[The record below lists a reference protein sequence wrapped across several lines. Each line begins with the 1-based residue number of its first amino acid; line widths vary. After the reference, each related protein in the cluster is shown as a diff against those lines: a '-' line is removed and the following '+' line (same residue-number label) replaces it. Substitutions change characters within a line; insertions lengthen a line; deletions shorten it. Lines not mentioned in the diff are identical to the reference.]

1 LEGVIRRLL
10 CKVCKVFN
18 LDEKEIMDLITSEYS
33 WEQIIYKIIAWEGMD
48 PWNLDLTVLSRSFL
62 LYISRM
68 KELDFKIPA
77 KYVVIAAVLL
87 RMKSDHIE
95 YLKMLTQGQE
105 ELGMGMGE
113 DDSAIENPVMEN
125 GNGEISMALA
135 SLNVNVPSKRQPTR
149 KIVAAELISA
159 LRNALRTDE
168 RRSERSARRR
178 GQIVINEENINERIA
193 ELYKKIDSLLERLKE
208 EEIEFSRLVKKWSR
222 EEILENFV
230 PLVHLDYEKKV
241 HCRQEELFREIY
253 IKKLPEGQAASEKK
267 SKQEAKQMKEGRRI
281 KTEGGN
287 GRKATA
293 DAFRQESAFKPEAT
307 SGKKGK
313 AKKINPR
320 KSKKK

>member
-1 LEGVIRRLL
+1 M
-10 CKVCKVFN
+10 
-18 LDEKEIMDLITSEYS
+18 DEKEIMELITSEYS

-62 LYISRM
+62 VYISKM

-105 ELGMGMGE
+105 ELGMGVE
-113 DDSAIENPVMEN
+113 DDSGIENTMPEN
-125 GNGEISMALA
+125 ANGEINMALA

-178 GQIVINEENINERIA
+178 GQIVINEENITERIA
-193 ELYKKIDSLLERLKE
+193 ELYKKIDSLLEKLKE
-208 EEIEFSRLVKKWSR
+208 EEIEFSKLVKKWSR
-222 EEILENFV
+222 EEILNNFV
-230 PLVHLDYEKKV
+230 PLVHLDHEKKV
-241 HCRQEELFREIY
+241 HCRQDDLFKEIY
-253 IKKLPEGQAASEKK
+253 IKKLPEGQAAKEPAAKIKLK
-267 SKQEAKQMKEGRRI
+267 SKPKQKV
-281 KTEGGN
+281 
-287 GRKATA
+287 RK
-293 DAFRQESAFKPEAT
+293 K
-307 SGKKGK
+307 
-313 AKKINPR
+313 
-320 KSKKK
+320 

>member
-1 LEGVIRRLL
+1 M
-10 CKVCKVFN
+10 
-18 LDEKEIMDLITSEYS
+18 DEKEIMELITSEYS

-62 LYISRM
+62 LYISKI

-105 ELGMGMGE
+105 ELGMGIE
-113 DDSAIENPVMEN
+113 DDSGMEN
-125 GNGEISMALA
+125 TMPENANGEINMALA

-178 GQIVINEENINERIA
+178 GQIVINEENITERIA

-208 EEIEFSRLVKKWSR
+208 EEIEFSKLVKKWSR
-222 EEILENFV
+222 EEILNNFV
-230 PLVHLDYEKKV
+230 PLVHLDHEKKV
-241 HCRQEELFREIY
+241 HCRQDDLFKEIY
-253 IKKLPEGQAASEKK
+253 IKKLPEGQAAKEPTAKIKLK
-267 SKQEAKQMKEGRRI
+267 SKPKQKV
-281 KTEGGN
+281 
-287 GRKATA
+287 RK
-293 DAFRQESAFKPEAT
+293 K
-307 SGKKGK
+307 
-313 AKKINPR
+313 
-320 KSKKK
+320 